1 MQQKTKFFLRSTNNT
16 DRNGVHKQN
25 TYTEHLEKDIIGK
38 GGGAT
43 MSQDVFEC
51 MLFGSA
57 REARMTSTLFE
68 LKIYQ
73 ETRTSCFFEKIL
85 YANELKVKK
94 VSLNVPDLLKI
105 VLSRA

>member
-1 MQQKTKFFLRSTNNT
+1 
-16 DRNGVHKQN
+16 
-25 TYTEHLEKDIIGK
+25 
-38 GGGAT
+38 

-94 VSLNVPDLLKI
+94 ASLNVPDLLKI